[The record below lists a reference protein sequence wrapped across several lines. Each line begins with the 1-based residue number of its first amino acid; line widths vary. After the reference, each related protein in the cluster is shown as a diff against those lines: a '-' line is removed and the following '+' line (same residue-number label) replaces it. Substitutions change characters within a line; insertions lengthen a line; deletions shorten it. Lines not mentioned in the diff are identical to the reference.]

1 MNECSQH
8 TLGRNIC
15 AIRKELGL
23 SKVEF
28 CLQLGISRVTL
39 DLIEQGRDNVKLSTL
54 DQLARAVGKEPGNS
68 CAKAPCISRAAV
80 AHIPHNTPSL
90 HPPARS
96 A

>member
-1 MNECSQH
+1 MNECLQH

-54 DQLARAVGKEPGNS
+54 DQLARAVGKEPWELL
-68 CAKAPCISRAAV
+68 R
-80 AHIPHNTPSL
+80 
-90 HPPARS
+90 
-96 A
+96 

>member
-39 DLIEQGRDNVKLSTL
+39 DLIEQGRDNVKLGL
-54 DQLARAVGKEPGNS
+54 
-68 CAKAPCISRAAV
+68 
-80 AHIPHNTPSL
+80 
-90 HPPARS
+90 
-96 A
+96 